1 MGNLIKIVEISKRFG
16 DIVALENVS
25 LDIGSGDIIALL
37 GENGSGKTTL
47 AKILYG
53 IYTPDKG
60 CIEINGIC
68 KILTSPAEAKNL
80 GIVMVSQRPQLID
93 ELTALENISIFLN
106 TSVSRIHKN
115 VENLL
120 HEFNIDINVS
130 KPVYT
135 LSYTEKQYIEMIK
148 ALLAMPKLMIVDEAT
163 TYLPLSIKLKFFNM
177 MKKILANG
185 SSIIFITHKILEALE
200 FSNRIIVLRKGRV
213 VGRFNSDSVT
223 VEELRKTMFEGFG
236 ETSTVQVTRQIK
248 DVGRDRKTVLKID
261 NVSVLDEYS
270 RRAVDNVSL
279 DVKQGEISVIVG
291 IAGNGQKELC
301 EAIVGLRRVEKGR
314 ILFEDKDITKLPPSK
329 RIAMG
334 FHYIPED
341 PFRDG
346 VFLNLTIAENL
357 KVFSQRRIEKEVLLE
372 TISKLNIIPPNPIVK
387 VYKLSGGNIQKVAI
401 SRIFINIPR
410 IIIAYNPTRMLDE
423 YSSKLVMSALTRFAA
438 LGGTALVF
446 SEDLDEALAMGDK
459 IAVIARGKIVKLYD
473 QAMVE
478 RAELEKVMT
487 SYD

>member
-1 MGNLIKIVEISKRFG
+1 MSNLIKIVEISKRFG
-16 DIVALENVS
+16 DIIALENVS
-25 LDIGSGDIIALL
+25 LDIDSGEIIALL

-60 CIEINGIC
+60 YIEINGIR

-135 LSYTEKQYIEMIK
+135 LSYTEKQYVEMIK

-177 MKKILANG
+177 MKKILADG

-200 FSNRIIVLRKGRV
+200 FSNRIIVLRKGRI

-236 ETSTVQVTRQIK
+236 GISSIQVSRQIK
-248 DVGRDRKTVLKID
+248 DVNRDIKTVLKID

-270 RRAVDNVSL
+270 RRVVDDVSL

-301 EAIVGLRRVEKGR
+301 EAIVGLRKVEKGR
-314 ILFEDKDITKLPPSK
+314 ILFEDKDVTKLPPSK

-357 KVFSQRRIEKEVLLE
+357 KVFSQRRIEKEILLE
-372 TISKLNIIPPNPIVK
+372 TISKLNIIPANPIVK

-423 YSSKLVMSALTRFAA
+423 YSSKLVMSALTRFAT
-438 LGGTALVF
+438 LGGSALIF

-459 IAVIARGKIVKLYD
+459 IAVMVRGKIVKLYD

-478 RAELEKVMT
+478 RSELEKVMT